1 MCYCKASVNHGFG
14 AYLVGMEE
22 CSCDANNCILYKMI
36 QILKGKTKEII
47 YYIHSGVTL
56 LEGKE
61 MVPVWVF
68 SHFLSS
74 QAVCSALGSGAF
86 VPMVTNAN
94 CLQGAKGSAW
104 GSEWSLKDRK
114 KTRASLEE
122 LSTKLLSNRGGSS
135 LDRGPRM
142 DFGQP
147 SAGSHSQGVGRRPPI
162 GWRPIPVGCS
172 TGPDV
177 LLRGRVGG
185 RGGGKGL

>member
-1 MCYCKASVNHGFG
+1 MIKICFRATWTWRSHNIVNVVN
-14 AYLVGMEE
+14 ATEWYTLRWW
-22 CSCDANNCILYKMI
+22 ILYYLHFTS
-36 QILKGKTKEII
+36 ILIKGKTKEII

-61 MVPVWVF
+61 MDPVWVF

-114 KTRASLEE
+114 KNVPLWRNCPQSCSATGEGPPLTGAQGWTLVSLA
-122 LSTKLLSNRGGSS
+122 LVLI
-135 LDRGPRM
+135 PR
-142 DFGQP
+142 
-147 SAGSHSQGVGRRPPI
+147 V
-162 GWRPIPVGCS
+162 
-172 TGPDV
+172 
-177 LLRGRVGG
+177 
-185 RGGGKGL
+185 